1 QTHCEMT
8 PAGKRQLVQ
17 QLSEGGRPVAMIG
30 DGINDAAA
38 LAEAG
43 ARGGVGIAIGTGT
56 NIAIESADIV
66 IPAQRLA
73 AIPETIELS
82 RATLR
87 TIKQNL
93 FLSFVYNV
101 VAIPAAALGL
111 LGTYGPMY
119 AAAAM
124 ALSDVS
130 VIGNALWLKSHLK
143 RNASS

>member
-1 QTHCEMT
+1 M
-8 PAGKRQLVQ
+8 V
-17 QLSEGGRPVAMIG
+17 G

-56 NIAIESADIV
+56 NIAIESADVV

-101 VAIPAAALGL
+101 IAIPAAAFGL

-130 VIGNALWLKSHLK
+130 VIGNSLWLKAYLK
-143 RNASS
+143 RNHRS